1 MHPNIQLMQMSLAVK
16 SPAAAAAVVAQEL
29 LHHSAV
35 LLNYLLQG
43 MECISLCCRFSSHC
57 LPEAAVGLPDEW
69 RRIGV
74 GEDHVAENGVLAFM
88 AVDAFGVVDTGLVE
102 RAIVLGAGVWSSG
115 GR

>member
-29 LHHSAV
+29 AHHSAV
-35 LLNYLLQG
+35 LLNCLLHG

-57 LPEAAVGLPDEW
+57 LPEAAVGLPDKW

-74 GEDHVAENGVLAFM
+74 GEYHVEETGVSTFVLVYAFEV
-88 AVDAFGVVDTGLVE
+88 ADTGLVK
-102 RAIVLGAGVWSSG
+102 RTIVLGARGWRAG
-115 GR
+115 DC

>member
-1 MHPNIQLMQMSLAVK
+1 MQMSIAVR

-29 LHHSAV
+29 VYHRAV
-35 LLNYLLQG
+35 LLNCLLHRA
-43 MECISLCCRFSSHC
+43 ERISLCCRLSCNC

-74 GEDHVAENGVLAFM
+74 GEDHVAENGVLAFV

-102 RAIVLGAGVWSSG
+102 RAIVLGAGV
-115 GR
+115 

>member
-16 SPAAAAAVVAQEL
+16 SPAAAAAVVAQ
-29 LHHSAV
+29 V

-57 LPEAAVGLPDEW
+57 LPEAAVGLPDKW

-74 GEDHVAENGVLAFM
+74 GEYHVEETGVSTFVLVYAFEV
-88 AVDAFGVVDTGLVE
+88 ADTGLVK
-102 RAIVLGAGVWSSG
+102 RTIVLGARGWRAG
-115 GR
+115 DC